1 MNVPRSS
8 AESGQHLP
16 QHAHVAAESGP
27 GRGKTVTTA
36 CERCRRRKI
45 RCDGETPCATC
56 RRFRISCVRI
66 QKNDTHALE
75 TRVRQLEA
83 QIAELTSGL
92 AAAQPPDPNVLA
104 PPQQSW
110 PPDIRLMTDFGSPGA
125 ALTID
130 QPFSLFAGNP
140 SSPIEIPSIQVVDY
154 ADSTSPVSPVSLSP
168 SPSLH
173 PLAPAL
179 PKTLLDGLE
188 TGLRPT
194 TSTGATVS
202 PPMTACPS
210 PNYTAMPY
218 LSPRSVPGPSRS
230 RSSSVSSLNLDYE
243 WASAPGDLPVSGFAE
258 SSLSASMLE
267 MVPSATATIARWTPT
282 RFESETLLDK
292 YFDRTQGYS
301 IPIDRS
307 KLFEF
312 LDLID
317 LPRVPLSGRD
327 LPCSV
332 SMARFHVYMA
342 MAIGLRME
350 TEGRATT
357 IHLLHNCYR
366 MALEEARA
374 PTFWTQPYGV
384 EAAMLVMIFAQV
396 SRQEA

>member
-1 MNVPRSS
+1 MNVPRTS

-16 QHAHVAAESGP
+16 QHPNATAESGP

-56 RRFRISCVRI
+56 RRFRINCVRI

-92 AAAQPPDPNVLA
+92 AGVQPQDPNV
-104 PPQQSW
+104 PVSPQW
-110 PPDIRLMTDFGSPGA
+110 TPDIRLITDFSSPGP
-125 ALTID
+125 ALAID
-130 QPFSLFAGNP
+130 QQFSPFAGSP

-154 ADSTSPVSPVSLSP
+154 ADASSPVSPVSISP
-168 SPSLH
+168 SSSPH
-173 PLAPAL
+173 PLVPVL
-179 PKTLLDGLE
+179 PKHMPDSME

-194 TSTGATVS
+194 NTGATMS
-202 PPMTACPS
+202 PPITACPS
-210 PNYTAMPY
+210 PNYTANPY

-230 RSSSVSSLNLDYE
+230 RSSSVSSLGLDYD
-243 WASAPGDLPVSGFAE
+243 WASAPGDLPVSSFAE
-258 SSLSASMLE
+258 SNLGASMFE
-267 MVPSATATIARWTPT
+267 MVPSVSEVAAPWTPT

-301 IPIDRS
+301 IPVTRS

-312 LDLID
+312 LDLLD
-317 LPRVPLSGRD
+317 HPRPSSSGRE

-350 TEGRATT
+350 MEGRATT

-366 MALEEARA
+366 MALEEARS
-374 PTFWTQPYGV
+374 PLFWAQPYGV

-396 SRQEA
+396 SR